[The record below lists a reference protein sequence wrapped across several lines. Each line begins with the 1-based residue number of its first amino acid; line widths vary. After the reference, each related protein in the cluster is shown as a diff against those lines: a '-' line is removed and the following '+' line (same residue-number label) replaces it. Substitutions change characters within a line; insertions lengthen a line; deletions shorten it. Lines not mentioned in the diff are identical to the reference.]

1 MNMKK
6 AKTMISELEVGQQ
19 YSLTLAVLS
28 ASVKETKTKQ
38 AFLNLE
44 LYDGKDRITG
54 NLWNW
59 NGEYFPEKN
68 SVVTLTAVITEWQGT
83 KQLNIKDI
91 LKDES
96 TPITDFMPQPPN
108 DINEAFAEAYSVAQD
123 ISDMTLR
130 NLCTV
135 ILEDMSAQW
144 RITPGAT
151 SIHHAYAA
159 GTLIHS
165 LSVAKIAKN
174 IALQIPEA
182 NVDLASAG
190 GLLHDVGKLL
200 AYKLDVISC
209 EMTDE
214 GKMFDHLILG
224 ANLIIDYV
232 MYLGLRNDD
241 TEREKVNLL
250 RHIILSHHGKLE
262 YGSPVTPM
270 CLEAYIVHYADMIDA
285 TTEMIRTAAEKKIT
299 EKWTDKIWALDNKPH
314 INPKYTKVII
324 GK

>member
-1 MNMKK
+1 MYMK
-6 AKTMISELEVGQQ
+6 KTMISELEVGQQ

-28 ASVKETKTKQ
+28 ASVRETKTKR
-38 AFLNLE
+38 AFLVLE
-44 LYDGKDRITG
+44 LYDGKEKITG
-54 NLWNW
+54 NLWDW
-59 NGEYFPEKN
+59 DGKYFPEKN
-68 SVVTLTAVITEWQGT
+68 SVVTITAVVTEWQGS
-83 KQLNIKDI
+83 KQLNIKNI
-91 LKDES
+91 LKDEN
-96 TPITDFMPQPPN
+96 TPITDFMPQSPS
-108 DINEAFAEAYSVAQD
+108 DIDEAFSEAYNLAQE
-123 ISDMTLR
+123 ISDTTLR
-130 NLCTV
+130 SLCTV
-135 ILEDMSAQW
+135 ILKDMATQW
-144 RITPGAT
+144 RITPGAI
-151 SIHHAYAA
+151 SVHHAYAA

-200 AYKLDVISC
+200 TYKLDVVSYA
-209 EMTDE
+209 MTDE

-224 ANLIIDYV
+224 ADLIMDYAQC
-232 MYLGLRNDD
+232 LGFRYDSA
-241 TEREKVNLL
+241 EMEKVNLL

-285 TTEMIRTAAEKKIT
+285 TAEMIRTAAEKKIT
-299 EKWTDKIWALDNKPH
+299 EKWTDKIWKLDNKPH
-314 INPKYTKVII
+314 INPKYTKVIF

>member
-1 MNMKK
+1 
-6 AKTMISELEVGQQ
+6 MISELEVGQQ

-28 ASVKETKTKQ
+28 ASVKETKDKR
-38 AFLNLE
+38 AFLTLE
-44 LYDGKDRITG
+44 LYDGKEKITG

-59 NGEYFPEKN
+59 DGKYFPEKN
-68 SVVTLTAVITEWQGT
+68 SVVALTAVITEWQGI

-91 LKDES
+91 LEDKS
-96 TPITDFMPQPPN
+96 TSITDFMPQPPS
-108 DINEAFAEAYSVAQD
+108 DVDEAFSEAYSLAQN
-123 ISDMTLR
+123 ISDATLR
-130 NLCTV
+130 RLCTV
-135 ILEDMSAQW
+135 ILKDMSAQW
-144 RITPGAT
+144 HITPGAT

-182 NVDLASAG
+182 NIDLTSAG

-224 ANLIIDYV
+224 ANLIIDYAKH
-232 MYLGLRNDD
+232 LDFWNDN
-241 TEREKVNLL
+241 TEIEKVKLL
-250 RHIILSHHGKLE
+250 CHIILSHHGKLE

-299 EKWTDKIWALDNKPH
+299 EKWTDKIRVLNNKPH

-324 GK
+324 GR

>member
-1 MNMKK
+1 MYMK
-6 AKTMISELEVGQQ
+6 KTMISELEIGQQ

-28 ASVKETKTKQ
+28 ASIKETKAKQ
-38 AFLNLE
+38 AFLTLE
-44 LYDGKDRITG
+44 LYDGKEKITG

-59 NGEYFPEKN
+59 DGKYFPEKN
-68 SVVTLTAVITEWQGT
+68 SVVTLTAIITEWQGT

-91 LKDES
+91 SEDKNI
-96 TPITDFMPQPPN
+96 PITDFMPQPHN
-108 DINEAFAEAYSVAQD
+108 DIDEAFSEAYDIAQN
-123 ISDMTLR
+123 ISDATLR
-130 NLCTV
+130 SLCTV
-135 ILEDMSAQW
+135 ILKDMSAQW
-144 RITPGAT
+144 RIIPGAI

-214 GKMFDHLILG
+214 GKMLDHLILG
-224 ANLIIDYV
+224 TNLIIDYAK
-232 MYLGLRNDD
+232 YLDFWNDS
-241 TEREKVNLL
+241 TEKEKVNLL
-250 RHIILSHHGKLE
+250 CHIILSHHGKLE

-285 TTEMIRTAAEKKIT
+285 TAEMIRTAAEKKIA

-324 GK
+324 GR

>member
-1 MNMKK
+1 
-6 AKTMISELEVGQQ
+6 MISELEVGQQ

-28 ASVKETKTKQ
+28 ASIRETKAKQ
-38 AFLNLE
+38 AFLALE
-44 LYDGKDRITG
+44 LYDGKEKITG

-59 NGEYFPEKN
+59 DGKYFPEKN
-68 SVVTLTAVITEWQGT
+68 SVVTLTAVVTEWQGS
-83 KQLNIKDI
+83 KQLNIKNI
-91 LKDES
+91 LKDEN
-96 TPITDFMPQPPN
+96 TPITDFMPQSPS
-108 DINEAFAEAYSVAQD
+108 DIDEAFSEAYNLAQE
-123 ISDMTLR
+123 ISDTTLR
-130 NLCTV
+130 SLCTV
-135 ILEDMSAQW
+135 ILKDMATQW
-144 RITPGAT
+144 RITPGAI

-182 NVDLASAG
+182 NVDLSSAG

-200 AYKLDVISC
+200 AYKLDVVSY

-224 ANLIIDYV
+224 ANLIIDYAKH
-232 MYLGLRNDD
+232 LDFWNNG
-241 TEREKVNLL
+241 TEEEKINLL
-250 RHIILSHHGKLE
+250 CHIILSHHGKLE

-285 TTEMIRTAAEKKIT
+285 TAEMIRTAAEKKTT
-299 EKWTDKIWALDNKPH
+299 EKWTDKIWVLDNKPH
-314 INPKYTKVII
+314 INSKYTKVIF

>member
-1 MNMKK
+1 MN
-6 AKTMISELEVGQQ
+6 KTMISELEVGQQ
-19 YSLTLAVLS
+19 YSLKLAVLS
-28 ASVKETKTKQ
+28 ASVRETKAKR
-38 AFLNLE
+38 AFLALE
-44 LYDGKDRITG
+44 LYDGKEKITG
-54 NLWNW
+54 NLWDW
-59 NGEYFPEKN
+59 DGKYFPEKN
-68 SVVTLTAVITEWQGT
+68 SVVTLTAVVTEWQGT
-83 KQLNIKDI
+83 KQLNIKDM
-91 LKDES
+91 LKDEN
-96 TPITDFMPQPPN
+96 TPITDFMPQPPS
-108 DINEAFAEAYSVAQD
+108 DIDEAFSEAYNLAQD
-123 ISDMTLR
+123 ISDATLR
-130 NLCTV
+130 RLCRV
-135 ILEDMSAQW
+135 ILRDMSTQW
-144 RITPGAT
+144 RITPGAI
-151 SIHHAYAA
+151 SVHHAYAA

-224 ANLIIDYV
+224 ANLIIDYAK
-232 MYLGLRNDD
+232 YLDFWNDS
-241 TEREKVNLL
+241 TEGEKVNLL

-285 TTEMIRTAAEKKIT
+285 TTEMIRAAAEKKIT
-299 EKWTDKIWALDNKPH
+299 AKWTDKIWALDNKPH
-314 INPKYTKVII
+314 INPKYTKVIFDR
-324 GK
+324 

>member
-1 MNMKK
+1 MK
-6 AKTMISELEVGQQ
+6 KTMISELEVGQQ

-28 ASVKETKTKQ
+28 ANVKETKAKR
-38 AFLNLE
+38 AFLALE
-44 LYDGKDRITG
+44 LYDGKEKITG
-54 NLWNW
+54 NFWNW
-59 NGEYFPEKN
+59 DGKYFPEKN
-68 SVVTLTAVITEWQGT
+68 SVVTLTAIITEWQGT
-83 KQLNIKDI
+83 KQLNIKDM
-91 LKDES
+91 LKDEN
-96 TPITDFMPQPPN
+96 TPITDFMPQSPS
-108 DINEAFAEAYSVAQD
+108 DIDEAFSEAYNIAQD
-123 ISDMTLR
+123 ISDATLR
-130 NLCTV
+130 SLCTI
-135 ILEDMSAQW
+135 ILKDMSTQW
-144 RITPGAT
+144 RIAPGAT
-151 SIHHAYAA
+151 SVHHAYAA

-200 AYKLDVISC
+200 AYKLDIISC

-224 ANLIIDYV
+224 ANLIIDYAK
-232 MYLGLRNDD
+232 YLDFWNVS
-241 TEREKVNLL
+241 TEGEKVSLL
-250 RHIILSHHGKLE
+250 LHIILSHHGKLE

-324 GK
+324 GR